1 MVVDMAPMAVVV
13 AAVAVVRLL
22 IMQEVVQ
29 HKDKDLLAVQ
39 APGKTAPV
47 AVVAAL
53 LLLVL
58 QEPGL
63 MRLASGEVVVME
75 PHLVSQARRLVMLV
89 AVVAVA
95 HQER

>member
-1 MVVDMAPMAVVV
+1 MAVDMAPMAVVV

-39 APGKTAPV
+39 APALTAPV
-47 AVVAAL
+47 VVVVAL

-63 MRLASGEVVVME
+63 MLLALGEVVVME
-75 PHLVSQARRLVMLV
+75 QHLVSQARRSVMLV

-95 HQER
+95 HQEG